1 MSDLAV
7 ELRDGEASGLLNL
20 RGAVQNAAFRERVAD
35 LLGVALP
42 IAPHQ
47 CARGE
52 AAAAYWL
59 GPDEWL
65 VAVVAGAEAGLETRL
80 RQALVGGFAVTDTS
94 GGYARFELGGTR
106 AEDVLR
112 KSSSC
117 DFHPSAFQPNRC
129 VQTVFGKTHALIC
142 LRPDRRWEIFV
153 RASYAAYVRRWL
165 AAAMAEYG

>member
-1 MSDLAV
+1 M
-7 ELRDGEASGLLNL
+7 GLLNL
-20 RGAVQNAAFRERVAD
+20 RGDVQDAAFFRSVAD
-35 LLGVALP
+35 VLDVALP
-42 IAPHQ
+42 RSPLQ

-65 VAVVAGAEAGLETRL
+65 VAVAGGAEAGLEKRL
-80 RQALVGGFAVTDTS
+80 REALVGRFAVTDTS
-94 GGYARFELGGTR
+94 GGYARFELCGAR
-106 AEDVLR
+106 AEEVLR

-117 DFHPSAFQPNRC
+117 DFRPSVFQPNRC

-153 RASYAAYVRRWL
+153 RASYAHYARRWL
-165 AAAMAEYG
+165 AAAMDEYA